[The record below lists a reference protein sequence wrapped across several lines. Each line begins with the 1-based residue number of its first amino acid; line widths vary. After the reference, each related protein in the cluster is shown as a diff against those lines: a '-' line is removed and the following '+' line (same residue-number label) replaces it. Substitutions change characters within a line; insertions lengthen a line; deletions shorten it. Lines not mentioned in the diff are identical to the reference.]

1 MRGALKPG
9 ADEAQSHEGGHERGN
24 EKRTDG
30 ELRKNHA
37 CLYCRREAIR
47 RIGILKSHVQVVSNL
62 DIAGDRRLLIRELF
76 EGVPEDVLEGVLEG
90 VREGASEQLH
100 SGCHGSGLNGW
111 L

>member
-9 ADEAQSHEGGHERGN
+9 ADEAQRHERGN

-37 CLYCRREAIR
+37 YLYCRREAIR
-47 RIGILKSHVQVVSNL
+47 RIGILKSHVQVVSNS

-76 EGVPEDVLEGVLEG
+76 EGVPEDVLEDVLEGVLEG

-100 SGCHGSGLNGW
+100 SGYHGSGLNGW